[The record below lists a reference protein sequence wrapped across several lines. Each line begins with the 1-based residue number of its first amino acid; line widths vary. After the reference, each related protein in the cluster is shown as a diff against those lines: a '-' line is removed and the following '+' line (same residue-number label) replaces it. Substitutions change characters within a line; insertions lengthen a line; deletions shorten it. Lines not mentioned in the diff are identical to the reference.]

1 MRCHKAQLL
10 INKLLDGEL
19 QEADYRQLKAHLADC
34 SKCCQIYEDW
44 KAIKSG
50 ARASAAGKD
59 GPEPSGLVWEK
70 LKDSLEAEIIPRLKG
85 EMDVERGREPRG
97 KAFHWPQLAASP
109 SWKYGAALVIVL
121 AMVAGAFFLG
131 RNHQPP
137 AGQKIQLADQQQALK
152 KIEEAAVY
160 YRQAI
165 ESLTEAMKLA
175 AADKSF
181 PPEMAEI
188 LQANLQLLDRTI
200 DLCQQAVNQEPGNL
214 RAQDYLLSAYNSKLD
229 FLNNM
234 LETSR
239 SFNSQAGNKL

>member
-85 EMDVERGREPRG
+85 EMMLKEGGKREEKLSIGR
-97 KAFHWPQLAASP
+97 
-109 SWKYGAALVIVL
+109 SWQPAR
-121 AMVAGAFFLG
+121 AG
-131 RNHQPP
+131 NT
-137 AGQKIQLADQQQALK
+137 GQ
-152 KIEEAAVY
+152 
-160 YRQAI
+160 RW
-165 ESLTEAMKLA
+165 
-175 AADKSF
+175 
-181 PPEMAEI
+181 
-188 LQANLQLLDRTI
+188 
-200 DLCQQAVNQEPGNL
+200 
-214 RAQDYLLSAYNSKLD
+214 LLSWLW
-229 FLNNM
+229 
-234 LETSR
+234 
-239 SFNSQAGNKL
+239 